1 MDFLDKQ
8 IAPPR
13 SWEKF
18 EDLCLALFRR
28 LWADQLALKHGR
40 RGQPQHGVDVYGCID
55 LSGATY
61 QGVQCKGKDA
71 NYGANATVAELKD
84 EIQKADRFNPPLQ
97 KWIFATT
104 APADVKLQG
113 AARVISE
120 ERAKRGRFSVTVLGW
135 EDIQSLL
142 ALHPEVLEQFY
153 PEHGLDLATVARA
166 LKALTSNVS
175 AVSDLTAIAANY
187 SPASPAQTLAPPVW
201 LPVKF
206 AEQRDLKP
214 ALMGRPLGPADAMSC
229 PRLSESQTLIREL
242 RHGYFARLVG
252 EAGAGKSI
260 CAFQTAHHFAIQGWR
275 VMMLADPSVSQID
288 LHHDQ
293 NSKSLYLIDDAH
305 LVAPW
310 VLARAESQANEGTF
324 LLTTHNSVEQS
335 AARHGAIILD
345 AKRAVRTIATELRKT
360 LPETI
365 RLVGEVDD
373 RVRDGSYYESIE
385 VRLDQAER
393 ADRPWQFCFILGG
406 GWRRAKTLIDNA
418 RVAGADIILAIAG
431 VRQIASRDARCNRDT
446 LSVLID
452 RIPIPN
458 IDLERA
464 ISWLISQRL
473 LISEADLRTP
483 HQRFATVA
491 LVEAMRGQTE
501 AGQACIW
508 EACKR
513 LFQDT
518 QLPLPGLRTL
528 LHELSFGSGINWHS
542 RVQRDWLDSMAAR
555 CWSAN
560 DADLPIAIM
569 ALSEILSKQSGW
581 PKALSKEQRS
591 KVVGWVSRPNNQIGY
606 GLRHLL
612 NDMRSDDEGYARD
625 LMKDVDAI
633 SVATIYSEVSAK
645 TTFYLGNYLSM
656 AWQLASEQWKSQ
668 FLEALDRQQM
678 LRVAETWPAEE
689 PLSSFSEYCEATYF
703 AEPSLALDMVDRI
716 VPRIVVEIEKEPAD
730 TFHEVQDVAWHVLKG
745 IDLLGIYAKKRRQTK
760 REAAIC
766 RTISRRLPA
775 QLLGERLSHTTKRQ
789 FQPAAWLLDFL
800 RRSDPDVFTHVVR
813 AIDWSK
819 VDATVGD
826 GWENPSHDE
835 EVFLRI
841 ASLDGET
848 AKTIAALIE
857 ERLKDAKTLRPKLAL
872 LSPNLIERH
881 LDQGRV
887 ITIDRHGHVDW
898 MSAAVILA
906 RLIEFR
912 PDLVPA
918 VLEPLVLPVLEKLS
932 NSHPTFWRDAHLFF
946 HMIRQFAAGFLERML
961 DGVDPA
967 TAESNWIAGIK
978 SAPDVRRA
986 TAILVD
992 AASSRG
998 DAVGEMARRIRR
1010 KYPAKSK
1017 PIQEDVEEFTF
1028 EQ

>member
-8 IAPPR
+8 IAAPR

-18 EDLCLALFRR
+18 EDLCVALFRQ
-28 LWADQLALKHGR
+28 LWADPLAVKHGR
-40 RGQPQHGVDVYGCID
+40 RGQPQRGVDIYGCID
-55 LSGATY
+55 TSGATY

-71 NYGANATVAELKD
+71 NYGAKATVAELKD
-84 EIQKADRFNPPLQ
+84 EIQKADGFNPPLQ

-104 APADVKLQG
+104 APADVELQE

-120 ERAKRGRFSVTVLGW
+120 ERAKRGHFSVTVLGW

-142 ALHPEVLEQFY
+142 ASQPEVLEQFY
-153 PEHGLDLATVARA
+153 PEYGLDLATVVRA
-166 LKALTSNVS
+166 LKALASNVS
-175 AVSDLTAIAANY
+175 AVNDLNAIAANY
-187 SPASPAQTLAPPVW
+187 SPASSPETLAPPVW

-206 AEQRDLKP
+206 AQQRDLKP

-242 RHGYFARLVG
+242 GHGYFVRLVG

-260 CAFQTAHHFAIQGWR
+260 CAFQTAHQFAIQGWR
-275 VMMLADPSVSQID
+275 VMMLADPSVSQIE
-288 LHHDQ
+288 LHRGQ
-293 NSKSLYLIDDAH
+293 TSKTLYLIDDAH

-310 VLARAESQANEGTF
+310 VLARAESQANEETL

-365 RLVGEVDD
+365 RLVREVDD
-373 RVRDGSYYESIE
+373 RVSDDPNYESIE

-406 GWRRAKTLIDNA
+406 GWRRAKMLIDSA

-431 VRQIASRDARCNRDT
+431 VRQIASRDARCNRDA

-452 RIPIPN
+452 GIPMPN

-464 ISWLISQRL
+464 VSWLISQRL

-483 HQRFATVA
+483 HQRFAAVA
-491 LVEAMRGQTE
+491 LLEALRGQTE

-508 EACKR
+508 EACRR
-513 LFQDT
+513 LFQDPH
-518 QLPLPGLRTL
+518 LPLPGLRTL
-528 LHELSFGSGINWHS
+528 LYELSFNGGFHWYS
-542 RVQRDWLDSMAAR
+542 RVQRDWLDSMEAR

-560 DADLPIAIM
+560 DADLPIAIL
-569 ALSEILSKQSGW
+569 ALSEILPRQSSW
-581 PKALSKEQRS
+581 PKVLSKEQRL
-591 KVVGWVSRPNNQIGY
+591 KVVGWLSRPNNQIGY
-606 GLRHLL
+606 GLSRLL
-612 NDMRSDDEGYARD
+612 NNMRNDDEGSARD

-633 SVATIYSEVSAK
+633 SAATTYSEVSAK
-645 TTFYLGNYLSM
+645 TTFYLGNYLSIT
-656 AWQLASEQWKSQ
+656 WQLASEQWKSQ
-668 FLEALDRQQM
+668 FLEALDREQM

-703 AEPSLALDMVDRI
+703 AEPSLALDMVDLI
-716 VPRIVVEIEKEPAD
+716 VPRIVLEIEKEPAD
-730 TFHEVQDVAWHVLKG
+730 AFREIQDVAWHVLKG
-745 IDLLGIYAKKRRQTK
+745 IDLLGLYAKKHRQTK

-789 FQPAAWLLDFL
+789 FQPAGYLIDFL
-800 RRSDPDVFTHVVR
+800 RRSDSNAFRDVLC
-813 AIDWSK
+813 AIDWSAI
-819 VDATVGD
+819 DATIGD

-841 ASLDGET
+841 ASLDSKT
-848 AKTIAALIE
+848 AKTITFIIE

-872 LSPNLIERH
+872 LSPNLVERH

-887 ITIDRHGHVDW
+887 ITIDKHGHVDW

-906 RLIEFR
+906 RLIEPR

-932 NSHPTFWRDAHLFF
+932 KSHPSSWRDAHLFF
-946 HMIRQFAAGFLERML
+946 HMIRQFAAGFLEQML

-967 TAESNWIAGIK
+967 TAESNWIAGIR

-992 AASSRG
+992 AAAPRS

-1010 KYPAKSK
+1010 KFPAKSK

-1028 EQ
+1028 KQ